1 MRSFLKHFL
10 AAQMARQQ
18 ASHTARAQASPASR
32 AQASPAVPRLGD
44 IMAPE
49 ANSFGVLRL
58 AMALLVLVSHSYL
71 YTSGTQSG
79 EPLHAWTGHSLGQ
92 HAVQVFF
99 ILSGILVA
107 QSFERSRS
115 IVDFATARILRI
127 FPALIVCVLLT
138 ALVLGPTVSRLNFA
152 DYLASREL
160 LAYIA
165 KTLLLITGNAPLP
178 GVFETLPLA
187 HSVNTSLWTLK
198 YEVLCYMCLALA
210 GLVGL
215 FNRRWRNQA
224 TFALICFVIL
234 IFAGAPND
242 PASYGFAD
250 HFRYFALYFGTGVLT
265 YTIKVGLP
273 VHGFPLLPLFTIFL
287 LALGGRFGELATA
300 LFLAYAT
307 VWLASKSFGPLRGLC
322 NKLDL
327 SFGVYIYAGPIEQ
340 ALIWAFPNMHA
351 LGIAAMTVAL
361 ALPLALVSWVV
372 IEWPA
377 LQLRHRLRAPETRHE
392 SKAATHPAMR
402 LIAV

>member
-1 MRSFLKHFL
+1 MRSFLKHFF
-10 AAQMARQQ
+10 AAHMARQQ
-18 ASHTARAQASPASR
+18 ASLSAREQASHTARE
-32 AQASPAVPRLGD
+32 QASPAVPRLGE

-58 AMALLVLVSHSYL
+58 AMALLVLISHSYL

-115 IVDFATARILRI
+115 MIDFATARILRI

-138 ALVLGPTVSRLNFA
+138 ALVLGPTVSRLSFA

-160 LAYIA
+160 PAYIA

-187 HSVNTSLWTLK
+187 NSVNTSLWTLK
-198 YEVLCYMCLALA
+198 YEVLCYISLALA
-210 GLVGL
+210 GLAGL
-215 FNRRWRNQA
+215 FRRRWRSPA
-224 TFALICFVIL
+224 TCALMGFVVL
-234 IFAGAPND
+234 IFAAAPKD
-242 PASYGFAD
+242 PASYGFTD
-250 HFRYFALYFGTGVLT
+250 NFRYFALYFGTGVLT
-265 YTIKVGLP
+265 YAIKDKLP
-273 VHGFPLLPLFTIFL
+273 VHGFLLLPLLTIFL

-307 VWLASKSFGPLRGLC
+307 VWLAARSFGALRGVC

-340 ALIWAFPNMHA
+340 ALIYAFPNMHA